1 MRPVLRTRSCALG
14 ITLSLLAVMVGCGGG
29 GGGEGSTP
37 PPTVVS
43 VSITTPV
50 NLNCQRFG
58 EWIPSHWWLL
68 CPAAVAPSVT
78 WTVNG
83 VTNGN
88 ATFGTITGTG
98 LTVTYNAP
106 TTVPSPATF
115 NVTATSG
122 ADSTKSASVSVT
134 ITAGVAVSITSPTSP
149 QTVDVNATLSI
160 TASVTNTSNTA
171 VTWTVNGATN
181 GNSTFGTISGS
192 GLTVTYKAPAAV
204 PSPASFKI
212 TATGQGKIFRA

>member
-1 MRPVLRTRSCALG
+1 M
-14 ITLSLLAVMVGCGGG
+14 
-29 GGGEGSTP
+29 
-37 PPTVVS
+37 
-43 VSITTPV
+43 
-50 NLNCQRFG
+50 
-58 EWIPSHWWLL
+58 
-68 CPAAVAPSVT
+68 
-78 WTVNG
+78 NG

-134 ITAGVAVSITSPTSP
+134 ITAGVAVSITSPTP
-149 QTVDVNATLSI
+149 QRRDVNATLSI

-212 TATGQGKIFRA
+212 TATGQGKIFKHDEETIRHADYVLDLGPGAGRLGGNVVAEGTRTR